1 MLHGRMTSYTDL
13 RAITDRYIK
22 TSFLHSVSL
31 YSVQLNTLESLW
43 SYIFHIML
51 YNCHP
56 QKSER
61 ALRTKESRCKGGKI
75 KSEKLFKIQ
84 NQRQGRSKLIIVRE
98 KLISFR
104 IIILFNINFFKNYLE
119 NMFVLQLR
127 QIEAAFGN
135 ESFVYLL
142 WFLKNLFFL
151 F

>member
-1 MLHGRMTSYTDL
+1 MVLHLERTYEQILSFKNQKNKKKVEKYFFTRKNVSKMLHGRMTSYTDL

-61 ALRTKESRCKGGKI
+61 VLRTKESRCKGGKI

-104 IIILFNINFFKNYLE
+104 IIILFNINFF
-119 NMFVLQLR
+119 
-127 QIEAAFGN
+127 
-135 ESFVYLL
+135 
-142 WFLKNLFFL
+142 
-151 F
+151 